1 MNATAIKQ
9 RLAVLLADETFI
21 QLLKFLVIGVF
32 NTLFG
37 YAVYALLVLVG
48 IPEQPALGAAYII
61 GVTWNYFT
69 HAKLVFGA
77 KGYKRMPAY
86 FAAYLFLYLLNA
98 FFLEQLVSAGLQ
110 PLLAQAMIVPFA
122 AAISFVLISRV
133 LTGKWPVFGR

>member
-1 MNATAIKQ
+1 MNAAGIKQ
-9 RLAVLLADETFI
+9 RITMLLADETFVH
-21 QLLKFLVIGVF
+21 LLKFLVIGVF

-37 YAVYALLVLVG
+37 YLVYALLVLMG
-48 IPEQPALGAAYII
+48 MPEQPALGVAYII

-86 FAAYLFLYLLNA
+86 FAAYLLLYGLNA
-98 FFLEQLVSAGLQ
+98 LALKQLVGTGLQ

-122 AAISFVLISRV
+122 AAISFVMISRV
-133 LTGKWPVFGR
+133 LTGRWPAFGR

>member
-1 MNATAIKQ
+1 MNTTAIKQ
-9 RLAVLLADETFI
+9 RIVVLLADETFV

-48 IPEQPALGAAYII
+48 MPEQPALAVAYII

-77 KGYKRMPAY
+77 KGYKRLPAY
-86 FAAYLFLYLLNA
+86 FAAYLLLYLLNA
-98 FFLEQLVSAGLQ
+98 FFLEQLIAAGLQ
-110 PLLAQAMIVPFA
+110 PLLAQAVIVPFA

-133 LTGKWPVFGR
+133 LTGKWPMFGR

>member
-1 MNATAIKQ
+1 VNAPTLKQ
-9 RLAVLLADETFI
+9 RLAVLLADQTFI
-21 QLLKFLVIGVF
+21 QLIKFLIIGVF

-37 YAVYALLVLVG
+37 YLVYALLVLLG
-48 IPEQPALGAAYII
+48 MPEQPALGVAYVI

-77 KGYKRMPAY
+77 KGYKRMPLY
-86 FAAYLFLYLLNA
+86 FAAYLFLYALNA
-98 FFLEQLVSAGLQ
+98 LALEQLVGAGLP

-133 LTGKWPVFGR
+133 LTGRWPVFGR

>member
-1 MNATAIKQ
+1 MTAAALKQ
-9 RLAVLLADETFI
+9 RIALLLQDQTFV

-37 YAVYALLVLVG
+37 YAVYALLVLLG
-48 IPEQPALGAAYII
+48 LPEQWALGLSYVI

-77 KGYKRMPAY
+77 KGYRRMPAY
-86 FAAYLFLYLLNA
+86 FAAYIFLYGVNA
-98 FFLEQLVSAGLQ
+98 FLLAELVAADVP
-110 PLLAQAMIVPFA
+110 PLLAQAAIVPLIA
-122 AAISFVLISRV
+122 AMSFVLISRV